1 MAILSENNKV
11 KLQSVVDCPLMRD
24 KILMKMGRPIDGL
37 PILFGYCG
45 LIVKES
51 VFIEQNI

>member
-1 MAILSENNKV
+1 
-11 KLQSVVDCPLMRD
+11 MRD